1 MCVGSMHS
9 VNYLL
14 NLKNYLKLQDSLKL
28 KASAPICEA
37 RHVKKIFTPVR
48 FNIDRL
54 CSKVEFDLND
64 VLTWIK
70 SLIATLSIDIVGLDV
85 NDEEINVGFR

>member
-9 VNYLL
+9 VNYLQ
-14 NLKNYLKLQDSLKL
+14 NLKNYLKLQDSLKV
-28 KASAPICEA
+28 KASAPISEA

-48 FNIDRL
+48 FNIDKL